1 VSTHG
6 QCWLAFH
13 GSSAQLQILL
23 TVIEAHLHAAAYGRI
38 IEIYSGTQIALGERT
53 DRRSGRGK
61 HGGLLVG
68 RLGGS
73 DARAGA
79 IDTGDE
85 AASQVH
91 HGLGSGGPHALRR
104 PVKRSPPTRRPE

>member
-1 VSTHG
+1 M
-6 QCWLAFH
+6 
-13 GSSAQLQILL
+13 
-23 TVIEAHLHAAAYGRI
+23 YG
-38 IEIYSGTQIALGERT
+38 GTQIAFGEIT

-68 RLGGS
+68 RLDGS
-73 DARAGA
+73 DARAVA

-85 AASQVH
+85 AAPQVH

-104 PVKRSPPTRRPE
+104 PVKRSHPTRRPE